1 MLQANDKNFRGGTVV
16 RFTPAIGFIL
26 SCLAWSLPLASAQ
39 TYPTAKPI
47 RMVIPAAAAGA
58 SDIIA
63 RVTADHLEKTLGQRV
78 IVDSRPGAGGNL
90 GADITAKSPPDGYT
104 LCMIQVGNVAI
115 NPFIFKDMPFDALND
130 LTPIAPVVNLTEVI
144 AINGELPV
152 KSVKD
157 LVALAKREPG
167 QLNYGSAG
175 TGTTSHLAG
184 VLFELMAGVKMTHV
198 PYRGAAPAL
207 IDVAAGQV
215 QLAFVGLGSARVLT
229 DTGKLKVLAVGNLK
243 RLPAAPEIPTVDEDG
258 VPGYEFI
265 AWFGIVGPRGMPPD
279 IVETLNRHVALML
292 DDPAVQKKFEESGM
306 EPLKESTADFQKRIR
321 ADYAKFQKV
330 VKAADLKP
338 E

>member
-1 MLQANDKNFRGGTVV
+1 MRLRVALLGILAA
-16 RFTPAIGFIL
+16 AICPP
-26 SCLAWSLPLASAQ
+26 SSAHAQ
-39 TYPTAKPI
+39 SYPTAKPI
-47 RMVIPAAAAGA
+47 RMIIPAAAAGA

-104 LCMIQVGNVAI
+104 LCLIQIGNVAI
-115 NPFIFKDMPFDALND
+115 NPFIFKDMPFDALAD
-130 LTPIAPVVNLTEVI
+130 LAPVAPIVNLTEVV
-144 AINGELPV
+144 AVNGDLPV
-152 KSVKD
+152 QSVKD

-184 VLFELMAGVKMTHV
+184 VLFELMSGVKMTHV

-207 IDVAAGQV
+207 VDVAAGQV
-215 QLAFVGLGSARVLT
+215 QLAFVGLGSANVLT
-229 DTGKLKVLAVGNLK
+229 GTGKLKVLAVGNLK
-243 RLPAAPEIPTVDEDG
+243 RLPAAPEIPTVDESG

-265 AWFGIVGPRGMPPD
+265 AWFGIVGPRGLPPD
-279 IVETLNRHVALML
+279 IVALLNRHVAMML
-292 DDPAVQKKFEESGM
+292 DDPVVQKRFEDAGM
-306 EPLKESTADFQKRIR
+306 EPLKESTAEFARRIR
-321 ADYAKFQKV
+321 ADYDKFAKV

>member
-1 MLQANDKNFRGGTVV
+1 MARVAAAL
-16 RFTPAIGFIL
+16 
-26 SCLAWSLPLASAQ
+26 LA
-39 TYPTAKPI
+39 
-47 RMVIPAAAAGA
+47 VGVAAAALAVDGSGVA
-58 SDIIA
+58 RAQDYPNRPIRYIVTTAPGGLMDVPARLLSDSFD
-63 RVTADHLEKTLGQRV
+63 RMFGQRV
-78 IVDSRPGAGGNL
+78 LVENRGGAGGNVGVDL
-90 GADITAKSPPDGYT
+90 MVKSPADGYT
-104 LCMIQVGNVAI
+104 LAQIQVGNVAI

-144 AINGELPV
+144 AISGELPV

>member
-1 MLQANDKNFRGGTVV
+1 MSVSKLFVAATI
-16 RFTPAIGFIL
+16 A
-26 SCLAWSLPLASAQ
+26 ALPFGIHAASAQ
-39 TYPTAKPI
+39 NYPTARPI

-90 GADITAKSPPDGYT
+90 GADIVAKSPPDGYT

-115 NPFIFKDMPFDALND
+115 NPFVFKDMPFDALTD
-130 LTPIAPVVNLTEVI
+130 LTPIAPVVNLTEVV
-144 AINGELPV
+144 AINDNLPV

-167 QLNYGSAG
+167 ALNYGSAG
-175 TGTTSHLAG
+175 TGTTSHFAG
-184 VLFELMAGVKMTHV
+184 VLFELMGGIKMTHV

-207 IDVAAGQV
+207 VDVAAGQV
-215 QLAFVGLGSARVLT
+215 QVAFVGLGSAKNLIGPGRVR
-229 DTGKLKVLAVGNLK
+229 VLAVGNLK
-243 RLPAAPEIPTVDEDG
+243 RLAAAPEIPTVDESG

-265 AWFGIVGPRGMPPD
+265 AWFGIVGPKGMPQP
-279 IVETLNRHVALML
+279 IVDTLNQHVAMLL
-292 DDPAVQKKFEESGM
+292 DDPAVQKRFEDAGM
-306 EPLKESTADFQKRIR
+306 EPLKETPAQFTSRIK
-321 ADYAKFQKV
+321 ADYVKFQKV
-330 VKAADLKP
+330 VKAAGIQP

>member
-1 MLQANDKNFRGGTVV
+1 M

-26 SCLAWSLPLASAQ
+26 SCLAWSVPPASAQ

-265 AWFGIVGPRGMPPD
+265 AWFGIVGPRGMAPD